1 MSLNHMR
8 QSGFTVVELLVV
20 ISTLAILATISF
32 MSYSSSI
39 TDARDSARTVDIGN
53 LKVAIKSEYQKRGAY
68 PSPGNAFGLMN
79 SGVTNSG
86 VVSQGFM
93 DHTVNISAV
102 QTPPKDPKTTSWYG
116 YATTRNRQAYELA
129 ATLENAGSLKAYVDG
144 NYKTVAKN
152 ILPSLFLAMTGTTG
166 TQVEIQTG
174 VTTAGSDGGANRR
187 KFIVNNGTSN
197 LLYDMNRVPVSIAP
211 DYDSIL
217 SQAGTDLPINTS
229 YTSCQ
234 DIYEAG
240 WSIGPGEYQIST
252 STGSITNT
260 GCLMNPPN
268 Y

>member
-1 MSLNHMR
+1 MSMNHIR
-8 QSGFTVVELLVV
+8 QSGFTIVELLVV

-39 TDARDSARTVDIGN
+39 TDARDSARTADIGN
-53 LKVAIKSEYQKRGAY
+53 LKVALRSEYQKRGAY

-86 VVSQGFM
+86 IVSQGFI

-102 QTPPKDPKTTSWYG
+102 QTPPKDPKTASWYG

-129 ATLENAGSLKAYVDG
+129 ATLENAGSLKAYIDG

-166 TQVEIQTG
+166 TQVEIQSG
-174 VTTAGSDGGANRR
+174 VADGTTNRL
-187 KFIVNNGTSN
+187 KFVVNNGTSN
-197 LLYDMNRVPVSIAP
+197 LLYNMSGVPVSTAP
-211 DYDSIL
+211 DYSSIL
-217 SQAGTDLPINTS
+217 SQAGTDLPMNTS
-229 YTSCQ
+229 YANCQ
-234 DIYEAG
+234 SIYEAG
-240 WSIGPGEYQIST
+240 WSVGPGEYQVSDDA
-252 STGSITNT
+252 GAITDT
-260 GCLMNPPN
+260 GCLMNPPT